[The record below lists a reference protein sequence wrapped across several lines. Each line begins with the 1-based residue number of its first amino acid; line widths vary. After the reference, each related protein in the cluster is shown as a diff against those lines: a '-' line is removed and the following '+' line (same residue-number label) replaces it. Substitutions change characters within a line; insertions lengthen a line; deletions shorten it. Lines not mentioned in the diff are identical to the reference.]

1 MNYMYS
7 CGDVGKGMADQIL
20 LRVPLKLREQNDSDR
35 IREGDIVGVLKDV
48 NETCFQHQRE
58 AVRRT
63 ICRVSTIFF
72 LMSSLTF
79 INLDCGPDTCTGQR
93 LWLGSII
100 LYLGGRLVR
109 PRTHRRPGTEGVRN
123 KW

>member
-1 MNYMYS
+1 MTVNYMYS

-63 ICRVSTIFF
+63 ICRVSTNLFF
-72 LMSSLTF
+72 
-79 INLDCGPDTCTGQR
+79 
-93 LWLGSII
+93 
-100 LYLGGRLVR
+100 
-109 PRTHRRPGTEGVRN
+109 
-123 KW
+123 